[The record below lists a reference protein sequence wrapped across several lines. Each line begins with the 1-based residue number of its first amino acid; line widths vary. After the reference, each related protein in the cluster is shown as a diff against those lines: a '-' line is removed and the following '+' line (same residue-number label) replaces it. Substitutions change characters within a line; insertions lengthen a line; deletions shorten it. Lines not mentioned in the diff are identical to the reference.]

1 MQQRKSRFNPRND
14 GRLSRREF
22 MMRTGPVVGSAL
34 PVFPVL
40 HALEPRVP
48 LTHSGGELSML
59 KGKLIH
65 PQILEAL
72 GRAGHGSQVLIAD
85 GNYPASTKLGPKA
98 NLVNLNLSPGLVNC
112 TQVLEALLTAIPVE
126 AAAVMATPKTGAL
139 AGREPDIWN
148 EFRAILAK
156 NGAQQV
162 KLEEIER
169 FKFYD
174 TAGTPNVALTIATG
188 EQRIYANLLLTIG
201 VVMPG

>member
-1 MQQRKSRFNPRND
+1 
-14 GRLSRREF
+14 
-22 MMRTGPVVGSAL
+22 
-34 PVFPVL
+34 
-40 HALEPRVP
+40 
-48 LTHSGGELSML
+48 ML

-85 GNYPASTKLGPKA
+85 GNYPASTRLGPRA
-98 NLVNLNLSPGLVNC
+98 TLVNLNLSPGVVNC
-112 TQVLEALLTAIPVE
+112 TQVLEALVTVIPIE
-126 AAAVMATPKTGAL
+126 AAAVMATPKTGAITR
-139 AGREPDIWN
+139 GEPDIWN
-148 EFRAILAK
+148 EFRAILGKSA
-156 NGAQQV
+156 AQQI

-169 FKFYD
+169 FKFYE

>member
-1 MQQRKSRFNPRND
+1 VRTD
-14 GRLSRREF
+14 GQNSTTAHCKINRRDFLLVSGTMLCAPLPAAAGDPSAGEMPSGEF
-22 MMRTGPVVGSAL
+22 
-34 PVFPVL
+34 
-40 HALEPRVP
+40 H
-48 LTHSGGELSML
+48 ML

-98 NLVNLNLSPGLVNC
+98 TLVNLNLSPGLVDC
-112 TQVLEALLTAIPVE
+112 TQVLEALVTAIPIE
-126 AAAVMATPKTGAL
+126 AASVMAVPSGQKEPEIWADFRKILSQSTGQPL
-139 AGREPDIWN
+139 
-148 EFRAILAK
+148 
-156 NGAQQV
+156 

-174 TAGTPNVALTIATG
+174 TAGTSNIALTIATG

-201 VVMPG
+201 VVLPK

>member
-1 MQQRKSRFNPRND
+1 VITD
-14 GRLSRREF
+14 GTDSGIAGGEISRREF
-22 MMRTGPVVGSAL
+22 LLVGGATLCAPLPAVAAPAHAHDATPTGGT
-34 PVFPVL
+34 
-40 HALEPRVP
+40 P
-48 LTHSGGELSML
+48 LGELEML

-98 NLVNLNLSPGLVNC
+98 TLVNLNLSPGLVSC
-112 TQVLEALLTAIPVE
+112 TQVLEALVTAIAVE
-126 AAAVMATPKTGAL
+126 AAAVMAVPSGQKEPEIWADFRKVLNQATG
-139 AGREPDIWN
+139 
-148 EFRAILAK
+148 
-156 NGAQQV
+156 QQL

-174 TAGTPNVALTIATG
+174 TAGTPNIALTIATG

-201 VVMPG
+201 VVLPK